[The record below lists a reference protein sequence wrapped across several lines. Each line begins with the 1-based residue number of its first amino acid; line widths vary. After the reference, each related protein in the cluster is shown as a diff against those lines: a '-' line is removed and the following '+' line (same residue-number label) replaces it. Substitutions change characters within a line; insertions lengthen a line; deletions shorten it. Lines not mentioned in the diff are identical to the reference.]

1 MIQDLRLALRVLVKD
16 PAFSLVAVL
25 VLALGIGANTA
36 IFSVVDGVLLRPAP
50 VEDFDRLVMV
60 WETDR
65 ASGTT
70 REPASLPDYL
80 DFAATS
86 RRFSQMAA
94 MMAGEV
100 NLAPPDGDPVRLAA
114 LRVTYDLLPMLG
126 IAPSA
131 GRAFTDVEDRVG
143 GPDVVLISE
152 SLWERVFGRDPG
164 AVGAPLV
171 LDDRSYT
178 VVGVVPD
185 TTDFGVMQILSSA
198 AYARAFADRGERVRV
213 DVWVPLKPNPE
224 SLPRSTH
231 PIFVVGRLA
240 PGATLAS
247 AQEEMAAISADL
259 ERTYPENDAR
269 GVNLERLADVVFGPV
284 RPALYLL
291 IGAVALV
298 LLVATVNVANL
309 LIVRGTRRT
318 TEVAV
323 RQALGAG
330 RGRLAR
336 QFLVESL
343 LLILVAAVTG
353 VVLAF
358 GGLRVL
364 VALAPADVPRIGA
377 ASVDLRVL
385 AATLAVSAVVGVV
398 FGLIPT
404 LQARGLDVNGAL
416 KDEGAGRASAG
427 AGRAR
432 LRGVLVVAELAL
444 AVMLVAGA
452 ALLIRSFW
460 QLQQVDPGFRAA
472 GVLKAEY
479 SLPGS
484 RYPVNF
490 DNWPDFKEQHA
501 FTRAMLARVAAL
513 PGVTSV
519 AVAGNHPLDPGFTNS
534 FQVVGREAEARSWP
548 EISIRRVTAGYFR
561 TVGPALLAGRLLTD
575 ADTTTS
581 APVLL
586 VNEAA
591 ARRFFPDQDPLGAQI
606 RLWGTNRTI
615 VGVVGNERFHG
626 LTEAPPLAVYA
637 PLAQTPSANGAGV
650 LLVRTDGDPRALAGA
665 VRAAF
670 REQDPAL
677 AVFGLE
683 PLDRAVSRSVSK
695 RRFTMLLVGLFAALA
710 LVLAAVGVHGVLSY
724 GVAQR
729 RREIG
734 IRMALGAEPSG
745 MLRLIVVEG
754 LTLALAGLALGV
766 AGAFA
771 LTRLLTSLLFGV
783 TPTDP
788 ASFAAVIVVLLVVS
802 LAATAVPAWRAAR
815 VDPARALRAE

>member
-1 MIQDLRLALRVLVKD
+1 MSDLSLALRMLRRD
-16 PAFSLVAVL
+16 PGFTIVAVL

-36 IFSVVDGVLLRPAP
+36 IFSVVDSVLLRPAP

-86 RRFSQMAA
+86 RTLSRMAA
-94 MMAGEV
+94 LMAGEA
-100 NLAPPDGDPVRLAA
+100 NLAPPQGDPVRLAA
-114 LRVTYDLLPMLG
+114 LRVTHGLLPMLG
-126 IAPSA
+126 ISPSA
-131 GRAFTDVEDRVG
+131 GRSFSEAEDHVG
-143 GPDVVLISE
+143 GPDVVMISE
-152 SLWERVFGRDPG
+152 SLWERVFGRDPD
-164 AVGAPLV
+164 AVGATLV

-178 VVGVVPD
+178 VVGIVPD

-213 DVWVPLKPNPE
+213 DVWMPLEPDPE
-224 SLPRSTH
+224 ALPRSTH
-231 PIFVVGRLA
+231 PIFVIGRLA
-240 PGATLAS
+240 PGATLAA

-259 ERTYPENDAR
+259 ERAYPENDAR
-269 GVNLERLADVVFGPV
+269 GVNLERLADVVLGPV

-291 IGAVALV
+291 LAAVALV
-298 LLVATVNVANL
+298 LLVASVNVANL
-309 LIVRGTRRT
+309 LLVRGTRRT
-318 TEVAV
+318 AEVAV
-323 RQALGAG
+323 RHALGAG
-330 RGRLAR
+330 RARLAR
-336 QFLVESL
+336 QFFVESL
-343 LLILVAAVTG
+343 LLTFLAAGAG
-353 VVLAF
+353 VLLAF
-358 GGLRVL
+358 GGLRTL
-364 VALAPADVPRIGA
+364 VALAPADVPRIAG

-385 AATLAVSAVVGVV
+385 AATLAVACIVGLV
-398 FGLIPT
+398 FGLIPM
-404 LQARGLDVNGAL
+404 LQARGVDLSGAL

-432 LRGVLVVAELAL
+432 LRGALVVAEIAL

-460 QLQQVDPGFRAA
+460 QIQQVDPGFRAE

-479 SLPGS
+479 SLPAS
-484 RYPVNF
+484 RYPADFRV
-490 DNWPDFKEQHA
+490 WPDFKEQHA
-501 FTRAMLARVAAL
+501 FTLEILERAAAL
-513 PGVTSV
+513 PGVESV

-534 FQVVGREAEARSWP
+534 FQVVGREDEARNWP
-548 EISIRRVTAGYFR
+548 EISVRRVTAGYFR
-561 TVGPALLAGRLLTD
+561 TVGLPLVAGRLLTD
-575 ADTTTS
+575 ADTTTA

-586 VNEAA
+586 VNAA
-591 ARRFFPDQDPLGAQI
+591 AAKRFFPDQDPLGEQI
-606 RLWGTNRTI
+606 RFWGTSRTI
-615 VGVVGNERFHG
+615 VGVVGNEKFHG

-637 PLAQTPSANGAGV
+637 PIWQAPSANGAGV
-650 LLVRTDGDPRALAGA
+650 LLVRTAGDPRALAGG

-695 RRFTMLLVGLFAALA
+695 RTFTMLLVGLFAALA

-724 GVAQR
+724 GVAER

-734 IRMALGAEPSG
+734 IRLALGAEPAG
-745 MLRLIVVEG
+745 MLRLIVAEG
-754 LTLALAGLALGV
+754 LVMALAGLALGV
-766 AGAFA
+766 AGAVA
-771 LTRLLTSLLFGV
+771 LTRLLSSLLFGV

-788 ASFAAVIVVLLVVS
+788 LSFAAVVVVLLVVA
-802 LAATAVPAWRAAR
+802 LAATAVPAWRAAQ

>member
-1 MIQDLRLALRVLVKD
+1 MLQNLRLALRVLRKD
-16 PAFSLVAVL
+16 PGFSLVAIL

-50 VEDFDRLVMV
+50 VENFDRLVMV

-86 RRFSQMAA
+86 RRFSQLAA
-94 MMAGEV
+94 LMAGEA

-114 LRVTYDLLPMLG
+114 LQVTHELLPMLG
-126 IAPSA
+126 VSPSA
-131 GRAFTDVEDRVG
+131 GRVFSEDDDRAGGADVAM
-143 GPDVVLISE
+143 ISE
-152 SLWERVFGRDPG
+152 SLWERAYGRDPN
-164 AVGAPLV
+164 AVGASLV
-171 LDDRSYT
+171 LDDQPFT
-178 VVGVVPD
+178 VVGIVPD

-198 AYARAFADRGERVRV
+198 AYSRAFADRGERVRV
-213 DVWVPLKPNPE
+213 DVWTTLKPDPE
-224 SLPRSTH
+224 ALPRSTH

-247 AQEEMAAISADL
+247 AQTEMAAISADL
-259 ERTYPENDAR
+259 ERAYPENDAR

-291 IGAVALV
+291 LGAVALV
-298 LLVATVNVANL
+298 LLIATVNVANL
-309 LIVRGTRRT
+309 LLVRGTRRT
-318 TEVAV
+318 AEVAV
-323 RQALGAG
+323 RHALGAS
-330 RGRLAR
+330 RARLAR

-343 LLILVAAVTG
+343 LLTFVAAAAG
-353 VVLAF
+353 IVLAF
-358 GGLRVL
+358 GGLRAL
-364 VALAPADVPRIGA
+364 VALAPADVPRIAGA
-377 ASVDLRVL
+377 SLDLRVL
-385 AATLAVSAVVGVV
+385 AVTLAVSAIVGVA

-404 LQARGLDVNGAL
+404 LQSRRGDLHGAL
-416 KDEGAGRASAG
+416 KGEGAGRASAG

-432 LRGVLVVAELAL
+432 LRGALVVAELAL

-460 QLQQVDPGFRAA
+460 HLQQVDPGFRAD

-484 RYPVNF
+484 RYPVDF
-490 DNWPDFKEQHA
+490 QVWPDFKEQHA
-501 FTRAMLARVAAL
+501 FTSSMLARAAAL
-513 PGVTSV
+513 PGVEAA

-534 FQVVGREAEARSWP
+534 FQVVGREDEARSWP
-548 EISIRRVTAGYFR
+548 EISVRRVTAGYFR
-561 TVGPALLAGRLLTD
+561 AVGLSLVSGRLLTD
-575 ADTTTS
+575 ADATAS

-586 VNEAA
+586 VNETA
-591 ARRFFPDQDPLGAQI
+591 ARRFFPDQDPLGAEI
-606 RLWGTNRTI
+606 RLWGANRAI
-615 VGVVGNERFHG
+615 VGVVANERFQG
-626 LTEAPPLAVYA
+626 LTEAPPLAVYL
-637 PLAQTPSANGAGV
+637 PLAQAPSANGAGV
-650 LLVRTDGDPRALAGA
+650 LLVRAAGDP
-665 VRAAF
+665 RAAF
-670 REQDPAL
+670 REQDSAL

-724 GVAQR
+724 GVVQR
-729 RREIG
+729 QREIG
-734 IRMALGAEPSG
+734 IRMALGARPAG
-745 MLRLIVVEG
+745 MLRLIVFEG

-771 LTRLLTSLLFGV
+771 LTRLLASLLFGV

-788 ASFAAVIVVLLVVS
+788 TSFAAVAALLLVVA
-802 LAATAVPAWRAAR
+802 LGATALPAWKAAR
-815 VDPARALRAE
+815 VEPARALRAE